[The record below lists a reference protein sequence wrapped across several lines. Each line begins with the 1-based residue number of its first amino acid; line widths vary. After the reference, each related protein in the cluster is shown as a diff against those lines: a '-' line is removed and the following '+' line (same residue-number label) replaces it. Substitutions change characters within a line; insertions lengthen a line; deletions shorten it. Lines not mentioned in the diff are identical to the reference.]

1 MILVYVDNKRFG
13 EVSSLSFEGRV
24 AYRNPRYFDKTEK
37 CDGVYV
43 HGNYPNIEQA
53 YKGKII
59 NPVSDLKKVIGQS
72 TDYTIA
78 ELRDMKPD
86 IENWES
92 FIEGDERKSVT
103 QI

>member
-13 EVSSLSFEGRV
+13 EVSDLSFSGRV

-43 HGNYPNIEQA
+43 HGNYPNIEKA
-53 YKGKII
+53 YKGKLITFEF
-59 NPVSDLKKVIGQS
+59 KKS
-72 TDYTIA
+72 SDYTIA

-86 IENWES
+86 IDNWES
-92 FIEGDERKSVT
+92 FTKGDTRKSVN

>member
-1 MILVYVDNKRFG
+1 MILVYVDNKHFG

-43 HGNYPNIEQA
+43 HGNYPNIEKA
-53 YKGKII
+53 YKGKLITFEENKSI
-59 NPVSDLKKVIGQS
+59 
-72 TDYTIA
+72 DYTIA
-78 ELRDMKPD
+78 ELREMKPD
-86 IENWES
+86 VEDWES
-92 FIEGDERKSVT
+92 FIKGDTRKSVS

>member
-13 EVSSLSFEGRV
+13 EVSDLPFEGRV
-24 AYRNPRYFDKTEK
+24 AYRNPRYFDKAEK
-37 CDGVYV
+37 CDGVYI
-43 HGNYPNIEQA
+43 HGDYPNIEKA
-53 YKGKII
+53 YKGRLITFEETTNKD
-59 NPVSDLKKVIGQS
+59 SKS

-86 IENWES
+86 VQDWES
-92 FIEGDERKSVT
+92 FIEGDERKSVS

>member
-13 EVSSLSFEGRV
+13 EVSDLPFTGRV
-24 AYRNPRYFDKTEK
+24 AYRNPKYFKEVEK

-53 YKGKII
+53 YEGKII
-59 NPVSDLKKVIGQS
+59 RPIEEMGSS
-72 TDYTIA
+72 SDYTIA
-78 ELRDMKPD
+78 ELRRMKPD
-86 IENWES
+86 IEDWTEFTKN
-92 FIEGDERKSVT
+92 DTRKSVS